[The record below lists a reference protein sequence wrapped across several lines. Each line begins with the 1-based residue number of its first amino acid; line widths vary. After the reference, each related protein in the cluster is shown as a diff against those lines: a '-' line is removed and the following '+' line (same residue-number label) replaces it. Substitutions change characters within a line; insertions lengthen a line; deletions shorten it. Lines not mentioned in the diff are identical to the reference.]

1 MDRHYMKHENEIL
14 KDLIE
19 AVEKKNISK
28 ESKCSQL
35 SDLFKEKSTIEVM
48 KPLQEYNNLL
58 QEYRKLEGMI
68 LTFYLQLDK
77 IDIIDEA
84 FVFIDDVE
92 IKEYYKKWFNI
103 TTERHGKSN
112 NAGN

>member
-1 MDRHYMKHENEIL
+1 MNSIIDKFE
-14 KDLIE
+14 KLIE
-19 AVEKKNISK
+19 EN
-28 ESKCSQL
+28 
-35 SDLFKEKSTIEVM
+35 
-48 KPLQEYNNLL
+48 
-58 QEYRKLEGMI
+58 RKLEALVLAFSME
-68 LTFYLQLDK
+68 LKK